1 MKLQKSVSLH
11 LTVSIEE
18 ILLVTCTG
26 VVYLNSTPLRV
37 YRQQRVIIHRMFNEL
52 AELSKCSIGWI
63 YGFTLHLIIPP
74 RDRA

>member
-1 MKLQKSVSLH
+1 M
-11 LTVSIEE
+11 
-18 ILLVTCTG
+18 
-26 VVYLNSTPLRV
+26 VYLNSTPLRV